1 MKKYLMYLPLFLIMI
16 VAIVRVYFSCL
27 ENSYLYNAC
36 LEPREGIFSDIE
48 KFPGK
53 YIHSFRKYSINA
65 VRAVFPSP
73 HSELLLGMVIGVDE
87 LGKFSKFKEALK
99 TTGTIHVVVVSGFN
113 VSLVSNL
120 VMRALGSRYKLRNTL
135 IATFSTLIYSVMTG
149 FEPPV
154 IRAWVMGNV
163 VSWVKFYGR
172 NVDGFRALIFTAL
185 VMIIVWPYFI
195 FSVSFQLSFLATL
208 GLVAF
213 GNDVVGFL
221 SKVFK
226 SKSFFIE
233 DLGTTF
239 SAQIFVLPL
248 SSYYF
253 GRISIVSFLVN
264 PLVLWTVPLATV
276 LGTLYIPLYSLS
288 DVLSKILSLF
298 IYPLLDIFTE
308 VVMFF
313 SRFNVTGLSF
323 NISITALVIYY
334 LAIFIVYFL
343 VSKNRERYEK

>member
-1 MKKYLMYLPLFLIMI
+1 MYFPLLLIMI

-27 ENSYLYNAC
+27 GNNYLYNAC
-36 LEPREGIFSDIE
+36 LEPKEGVFNNIE
-48 KFPGK
+48 RFPGK
-53 YIHSFRKYSINA
+53 YIHSFRQYSISA

-113 VSLVSNL
+113 VSLISNL
-120 VMRALGSRYKLRNTL
+120 VMRALGSRYKLKNTL
-135 IATFSTLIYSVMTG
+135 IATFATLIYSVMTG

-172 NVDGFRALIFTAL
+172 DIDGFRALIFTAL
-185 VMIIVWPYFI
+185 VMVIIWPHFI

-213 GNDVVGFL
+213 GNSVVDFL
-221 SKVFK
+221 SKIFK

-253 GRISIVSFLVN
+253 GRISLVSFLVN
-264 PLVLWTVPLATV
+264 PLVLWTVPLATI

-288 DVLSKILSLF
+288 RGLSKILSLF

-308 VVMFF
+308 IVMFF

-323 NISITALVIYY
+323 NIDIKVLVAYY
-334 LAIFIVYFL
+334 LAIFIGYFL
-343 VSKNRERYEK
+343 VSKNRKEYEK

>member
-1 MKKYLMYLPLFLIMI
+1 MYLPLLLIMI
-16 VAIVRVYFSCL
+16 VALIRVYFSCL
-27 ENSYLYNAC
+27 GSSYLYNAC
-36 LEPREGIFSDIE
+36 LEPREGMFSDVE

-53 YIHSFRKYSINA
+53 YRNLFRQYSINA
-65 VRAVFPSP
+65 VRSTFPSP

-87 LGKFSKFKEALK
+87 LGKFSKFKDALK

-113 VSLVSNL
+113 VSLISNL

-135 IATFSTLIYSVMTG
+135 IATFSTLIYSIMTG

-172 NVDGFRALIFTAL
+172 DVDGFRALIFTAL
-185 VMIIVWPYFI
+185 VMVIIWPYFI

-213 GNDVVGFL
+213 GNDIVSLL
-221 SKVFK
+221 SRIFK

-253 GRISIVSFLVN
+253 GRISLVSFLVN
-264 PLVLWTVPLATV
+264 PLVLWTVPLATI
-276 LGTLYIPLYSLS
+276 LGTLYIPLYLLS
-288 DVLSKILSLF
+288 KVLSKILSLF
-298 IYPLLDIFTE
+298 IYPLLDVFTE
-308 VVMFF
+308 TVMFF
-313 SRFNVTGLSF
+313 SRLSVTGMSF
-323 NISITALVIYY
+323 NIGVNVLVVYY

-343 VSKNRERYEK
+343 VSKNRKKYEK